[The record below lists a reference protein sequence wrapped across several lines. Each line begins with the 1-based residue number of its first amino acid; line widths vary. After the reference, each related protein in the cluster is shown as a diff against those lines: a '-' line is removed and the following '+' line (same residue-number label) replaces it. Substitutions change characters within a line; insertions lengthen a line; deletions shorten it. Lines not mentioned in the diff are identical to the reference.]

1 VNTCH
6 RTYLEARCAE
16 RGYTLDEVMPCVVSQ
31 DGDEWTIDVEHPA
44 YPRVSRLPEA
54 PQPPAPRA
62 HGPDTEQMPTRS
74 APGFL
79 DKLRNFATAAV
90 DHVAAG
96 MPMASDDEI
105 IRRHDIC
112 LGCEHL
118 VDNAC
123 TQCGCPVARVRGYV
137 SKLSW
142 ADSECPV
149 GKWGKST
156 PGS

>member
-1 VNTCH
+1 MRKQCDFSGH
-6 RTYLEARCAE
+6 DKKCPAC
-16 RGYTLDEVMPCVVSQ
+16 GFVSIYSHALRECTGQ
-31 DGDEWTIDVEHPA
+31 FEQQE
-44 YPRVSRLPEA
+44 
-54 PQPPAPRA
+54 PPP
-62 HGPDTEQMPTRS
+62 PVEQMPTRS

-79 DKLRNFATAAV
+79 TKVKNFATAAAG
-90 DHVAAG
+90 HVAAG
-96 MPMASDDEI
+96 MPMASDAEI

-112 LGCEHL
+112 LACEHL

-149 GKWGKST
+149 GKWGKAPSA
-156 PGS
+156 

>member
-1 VNTCH
+1 MIQCPREH
-6 RTYLEARCAE
+6 LFYRCQE
-16 RGYTLDEVMPCVVSQ
+16 RGYTLDEVMGCVVAQ
-31 DGDEWTIDVEHPA
+31 DGDLWTIDVEHPA
-44 YPRVSRLPEA
+44 YPRVSRLPG
-54 PQPPAPRA
+54 PPPV
-62 HGPDTEQMPTRS
+62 EQMPARE

-79 DKLRNFATAAV
+79 EKVRNFATAAAG
-90 DHVAAG
+90 HVAAG
-96 MPMASDDEI
+96 MPMASDEEI

-123 TQCGCPVARVRGYV
+123 TQCGCPVVRVRGYV

-156 PGS
+156 SA

>member
-1 VNTCH
+1 MISCNKA
-6 RTYLEARCAE
+6 YLEARCVE
-16 RGYTLDEVMPCVVSQ
+16 RGYTLDEVLPCVVSQ
-31 DGDEWTIDVEHPA
+31 DGDEWTIDVESEF
-44 YPRVSRLPEA
+44 YPRVSRLPE
-54 PQPPAPRA
+54 PPPPPT
-62 HGPDTEQMPTRS
+62 HGPGTEQMPTRS
-74 APGFL
+74 APNFL
-79 DKLRNFATAAV
+79 TKVKNFATAAAG
-90 DHVAAG
+90 HVAAG
-96 MPMASDDEI
+96 MPMASDEEI

-149 GKWGKST
+149 GKWGKAPSA
-156 PGS
+156 